1 MCEANKR
8 FLLYLLLALLLV
20 SVAGALRAEEPGPWY
35 LISEAELRSIER
47 YRNSREAERQAWLS
61 QASALRLDSRS
72 LNDQLAAQ
80 REANRSLIV
89 SFNKHEAD
97 RLIQLSSKNGEI
109 ARLQEEKAEKTLEAE
124 KYKGTSKARLFVII
138 AFAGSWIVFIAFKAW
153 RFFRPI

>member
-8 FLLYLLLALLLV
+8 FLLYLLLALAFI
-20 SVAGALRAEEPGPWY
+20 SVAGALRAEEPGQWY
-35 LISEAELRSIER
+35 LISETELQSIER

-61 QASALRLDSRS
+61 QASALRLDSQS

-80 REANRSLIV
+80 REVNRSLTV

-109 ARLQEEKAEKTLEAE
+109 ARLQEEKAETTLEAE

-138 AFAGSWIVFIAFKAW
+138 AFAGSWLAYFVFKAL
-153 RFFRPI
+153 RFFKVI